1 MEAESHPV
9 RSCVWLFKSRHGRVC
24 LDVLVFIV
32 CVLFLYLLFFV
43 FVMGQTVT
51 TPLSLTKDHW
61 MEIRA
66 RGRNLSVEIK
76 KKTVADLLC
85 LGMA

>member
-1 MEAESHPV
+1 M
-9 RSCVWLFKSRHGRVC
+9 C

-32 CVLFLYLLFFV
+32 CVLLLYFLFFD

-51 TPLSLTKDHW
+51 TPLSLTEYHW

-76 KKTVADLLC
+76 KKTLADLLY